1 MPRYAYHAV
10 TATGSKTSGAMDA
23 SSTGDLVARLRD
35 MGYFPTR
42 VEETSADDDAGGLRS
57 RLRFGKRIKP
67 QDVEFF
73 TFQLSTLVNSGVPLD
88 RALTVCGEQM
98 ANVDLRRVVE
108 AVRSEV
114 ERGESLAAA
123 LSKHPQQFDTLYT
136 NMVDSGQQGGVL
148 GLVLQRLSEFG
159 RQQRELRDS
168 VVSALIYPIIL
179 MGITIT
185 IVAVLM
191 FVVIPRFVSMF
202 EDLGADL
209 PAVTR
214 GLIAVVDF
222 MRSPYGVFWLWR
234 GIDVPV
240 LTGVPL
246 PGLLL
251 ATVLV
256 IGGAARRYGRTEEG
270 EMAFDRARM
279 RIPLMGSVVRNF
291 ALVRLTQTMSTLLD
305 NGVMLLPALR
315 VAKGT
320 TGSVVY
326 QRALD
331 AVESQVERGAG
342 LAGPLADTGLFPPI
356 VTDMLAIGEET
367 GKPEVM
373 LEHLAGYYDLEIKRS
388 LERLVAALG
397 PVLILFMAGIVVVI
411 SVAIIYPIV
420 NISQNL
426 G

>member
-1 MPRYAYHAV
+1 MPRYAYDAI
-10 TATGSKTSGAMDA
+10 TATGSKTSGTMDA

-35 MGYFPTR
+35 LGYFPTN
-42 VEETSADDDAGGLRS
+42 VAETTGDDEATGLR
-57 RLRFGKRIKP
+57 RFKFGNPIKP
-67 QDVEFF
+67 QAVEFF

-88 RALTVCGEQM
+88 RALTVCSEQM
-98 ANVDLRRVVE
+98 ENVDLRRVVE
-108 AVRSEV
+108 QIRHDV
-114 ERGESLAAA
+114 ERGESLADA
-123 LSKHPQQFDTLYT
+123 LEKHPDQFDELYT

-148 GLVLQRLSEFG
+148 GLVLQRLSDFS

-179 MGITIT
+179 LCIAVV
-185 IVAVLM
+185 IVSVLM
-191 FVVIPRFVSMF
+191 FVVIPRFVEMF
-202 EDLGADL
+202 EDLGSDL
-209 PAVTR
+209 PAVTL

-222 MRSPYGVFWLWR
+222 VRSPVGIFWLWR
-234 GIDVPV
+234 GIDVP
-240 LTGVPL
+240 LLGGVPL
-246 PGLLL
+246 PGILL
-251 ATVLV
+251 TVIAVVTVVL
-256 IGGAARRYGRTEEG
+256 RRYGRTDEG
-270 EMAFDRARM
+270 KMTFDRVRM
-279 RIPLMGSVVRNF
+279 RIPLMGAVVRNF

-305 NGVMLLPALR
+305 NGVTLLPALR
-315 VAKGT
+315 VSKGT

-326 QRALD
+326 QAALD
-331 AVESQVERGAG
+331 EVEQQVERGSG
-342 LAGPLADTGLFPPI
+342 LSGPLASSGLFPLI

-373 LEHLAGYYDLEIKRS
+373 LDRLAEYYDLEIKRS

-411 SVAIIYPIV
+411 AVAIIYPIV

>member
-23 SSTGDLVARLRD
+23 LSTADLVGRLRD
-35 MGYFPTR
+35 LGYFPTS
-42 VEETSADDDAGGLRS
+42 VEETTTEEATGFLSQ
-57 RLRFGKRIKP
+57 LRFGKRIKP

-88 RALTVCGEQM
+88 RALTVCAEQM
-98 ANVDLRRVVE
+98 DNADLRRVVE
-108 AVRSEV
+108 EIRSDV
-114 ERGESLAAA
+114 ERGESLADA
-123 LSKHPQQFDTLYT
+123 LTKHPQHFDTIYT

-179 MGITIT
+179 MGITVM
-185 IVAVLM
+185 IVGILM
-191 FVVIPRFVSMF
+191 FVVIPRFVAMF
-202 EDLGADL
+202 EDLGAEL

-222 MRSPYGVFWLWR
+222 TRSPYGVFWLWR
-234 GIDVPV
+234 LIEVPV
-240 LTGVPL
+240 LGGIPL
-246 PGLLL
+246 PGLML
-251 ATVLV
+251 AIVLV
-256 IGGAARRYGRTEEG
+256 AVSVGRRYRRTEEG
-270 EMAFDRARM
+270 AMAFDRARM
-279 RIPLMGSVVRNF
+279 RVPLMGHVVRNF
-291 ALVRLTQTMSTLLD
+291 AVVRLTQTMSTLLD

-326 QRALD
+326 ERALD
-331 AVESQVERGAG
+331 EVEVQVERGAG
-342 LAGPLADTGLFPPI
+342 LSGPLRDTGLFPPI

-373 LEHLAGYYDLEIKRS
+373 LAHLAEYYDLEIKRS

>member
-1 MPRYAYHAV
+1 RRINPEEAR
-10 TATGSKTSGAMDA
+10 GRTSLFGREEPKPQPNKLQGRP
-23 SSTGDLVARLRD
+23 SQVHFGD
-35 MGYFPTR
+35 P
-42 VEETSADDDAGGLRS
+42 
-57 RLRFGKRIKP
+57 IKP
-67 QDVEFF
+67 QAVEFF

-88 RALTVCGEQM
+88 RALTVCSEQM
-98 ANVDLRRVVE
+98 ENVDLRRVVE
-108 AVRSEV
+108 KIRHDV
-114 ERGESLAAA
+114 ERGESLAEA
-123 LSKHPQQFDTLYT
+123 LAKHPKQFDTLYT

-148 GLVLQRLSEFG
+148 GLVLQRLSDFS

-179 MGITIT
+179 LGITVT

-202 EDLGADL
+202 QDLGADL

-214 GLIAVVDF
+214 GLIAVVNF
-222 MRSPYGVFWLWR
+222 ASAPYGIFWMWR
-234 GIDVPV
+234 AFDVP
-240 LTGVPL
+240 LLHGVPL
-246 PGLLL
+246 PGALL
-251 ATVLV
+251 AVVLV
-256 IGGAARRYGRTEEG
+256 VVGAVRRYKRTDEG
-270 EMAFDRARM
+270 MLAFDRARM
-279 RIPLMGSVVRNF
+279 RLPLMGSVVRNF

-320 TGSVVY
+320 TGSLVY
-326 QRALD
+326 ERALD
-331 AVESQVERGAG
+331 EVEGQVERGAG
-342 LAGPLADTGLFPPI
+342 LAGPLGDTGLFPLI

-373 LEHLAGYYDLEIKRS
+373 LAHLAGYYDLEIKRS

-411 SVAIIYPIV
+411 AVAIIYPIV
-420 NISQNL
+420 NISQSL

>member
-1 MPRYAYHAV
+1 MPRYAYDAV

-23 SSTGDLVARLRD
+23 SSTGELVARLRE
-35 MGYFPTR
+35 MGYFPTS
-42 VEETSADDDAGGLRS
+42 VEETAAADEEGGLR
-57 RLRFGKRIKP
+57 RFRFGDPIKP
-67 QDVEFF
+67 QAVEFF

-88 RALTVCGEQM
+88 RALTVCSEQM
-98 ANVDLRRVVE
+98 ENVDLRRVVE
-108 AVRSEV
+108 QIRHDV
-114 ERGESLAAA
+114 ERGESLAEA
-123 LSKHPQQFDTLYT
+123 LAKHPKQFDTLYT

-148 GLVLQRLSEFG
+148 GLVLQRLSDFS

-179 MGITIT
+179 LGITVT

-191 FVVIPRFVSMF
+191 FVVIPRFVAMF
-202 EDLGADL
+202 QDLGADL

-222 MRSPYGVFWLWR
+222 ARSPYGVFWLWR
-234 GIDVPV
+234 AVDVP
-240 LTGVPL
+240 LLHGLPL
-246 PGLLL
+246 PGALL
-251 ATVLV
+251 AIILVVVGVL
-256 IGGAARRYGRTEEG
+256 RRYKRTDEG
-270 EMAFDRARM
+270 MLAFDRARM

-320 TGSVVY
+320 TGSLVY
-326 QRALD
+326 ERALD
-331 AVESQVERGAG
+331 EVEGQVERGAG
-342 LAGPLADTGLFPPI
+342 LAGPLADSGLFPLI

-373 LEHLAGYYDLEIKRS
+373 LAHLAGYYDLEIKRS

-411 SVAIIYPIV
+411 AVAIIYPIV
-420 NISQNL
+420 NISQSL